1 MFSERLKE
9 ERKRLSI
16 SQTDFGTSCG
26 VTKQAQI
33 RYEKGVRSPDSDY
46 LEQAHEIGVDV
57 SYLITGIRTQP
68 VELPSD
74 EAFLLNS
81 FRSLNAEQ
89 KEMTLQF
96 WLGGLGSLQADKNTN
111 ADNTDSAIDSPN
123 AKNKDSVV
131 ASPNSNNIDSVVGSP
146 NSNNTNSVVGSPNS
160 NNTDSVID
168 SPNSNNKNSAINSPN
183 SNNID
188 TVINSPYS
196 NNHNSFNNESGFT
209 ELTFIYACAFCGA
222 MAWLLGALASWKA
235 ATDMAVSLSFGQV
248 GLVLWAMTIVMAIFG
263 HSMGKKKYDK
273 VQKELG
279 NQV

>member
-1 MFSERLKE
+1 MFCERLKE
-9 ERKRLSI
+9 ERKRLSF

-46 LEQAHEIGVDV
+46 LEQAHKIGVDV
-57 SYLITGIRTQP
+57 SYLITGKRTQP

-74 EAFLLNS
+74 ESLLLDSYRVLDNGNKKMALAFLIGGIEHLKN
-81 FRSLNAEQ
+81 EQ
-89 KEMTLQF
+89 NDD
-96 WLGGLGSLQADKNTN
+96 GA
-111 ADNTDSAIDSPN
+111 DSA
-123 AKNKDSVV
+123 
-131 ASPNSNNIDSVVGSP
+131 
-146 NSNNTNSVVGSPNS
+146 VGSPNS
-160 NNTDSVID
+160 NNTDSAVG
-168 SPNSNNKNSAINSPN
+168 SPNSNNTDSTVGSPNSNNTDSTIGSPNSNNTGSAINSPNSNNENSVINSPN

-263 HSMGKKKYDK
+263 HSMGKKKFDK

-279 NQV
+279 N